1 MNILTN
7 RVSRAWIQSAVVV
20 LCALMSISCGEKNVP
35 QTPSEHAQ
43 VIAKEVGDVTKSY
56 YNSCVAICE
65 KFIKECNTD
74 AFETRDEA
82 RVVLESRL
90 TLAHESYTIKLNRT
104 TAKYDKAKEEYRSNV
119 VDYNEFVESYSIA
132 TSGVNI
138 ECDAARDTY
147 EAYKKE
153 CVNQIKHIKPML
165 PDENRILKDLIGQ
178 AYYEDC
184 NTGYFSSYHSAIPI
198 HEDSKSVVEITSSQV
213 SDLHVVFYTTVTTR
227 SYTGGCFIFDF
238 KLTYSLPSNRD
249 DWHLDTIILNNLMP
263 EITGKHNDKVSV
275 ECVDPPLAFERIVL
289 KNNSDSGIVVG
300 ITYTYDDGSTRKR
313 AYRLSE
319 YESDIDEYVCLH
331 ETPSWK
337 IDFVELL

>member
-1 MNILTN
+1 M
-7 RVSRAWIQSAVVV
+7 
-20 LCALMSISCGEKNVP
+20 
-35 QTPSEHAQ
+35 
-43 VIAKEVGDVTKSY
+43 
-56 YNSCVAICE
+56 
-65 KFIKECNTD
+65 
-74 AFETRDEA
+74 
-82 RVVLESRL
+82 
-90 TLAHESYTIKLNRT
+90 
-104 TAKYDKAKEEYRSNV
+104 

-132 TSGVNI
+132 TSGLNI

-153 CVNQIKHIKPML
+153 CVNQIKHIKPIL

-289 KNNSDSGIVVG
+289 KNNSDYGIVVG